1 MSDIAPRKAPLGA
14 EDRAGAPGLATEAR
28 ICRDPMLIV
37 ITGPIA
43 SGKSTLAR
51 AVAREFGDRGM
62 EAAAVDLDLIYEMID
77 PSGSP
82 KDDEKVWRRARR
94 ASARLAETLLAEGLR
109 VVVVEGDFASPAARS
124 EFTEALDH
132 AVVSCVVTLLVSL
145 ETALKR
151 VQLDP
156 SRGISRDS
164 SFLRNHYRTTARDL
178 KGAATIGL
186 AVDTEAMTVAESA
199 RTVADWVLD
208 DFPQ

>member
-1 MSDIAPRKAPLGA
+1 
-14 EDRAGAPGLATEAR
+14 
-28 ICRDPMLIV
+28 MLVV

-62 EAAAVDLDLIYEMID
+62 EAAAVDLDLIYEMLD

-82 KDDEKVWRRARR
+82 KDDEKMWRRARR
-94 ASARLAETLLAEGLR
+94 ASARLAEMLLAEGMR
-109 VVVVEGDFASPAARS
+109 FVVVEGDFVSPAARS

-132 AVVSCVVTLLVSL
+132 VVGSYVVTLLVSL

-156 SRGISRDS
+156 SRGISRDPD
-164 SFLRNHYRTTARDL
+164 FLRNHYRTTAGDL
-178 KGAATIGL
+178 EGAATIGL
-186 AVDTEAMTVAESA
+186 AVDTEAVTVAESA